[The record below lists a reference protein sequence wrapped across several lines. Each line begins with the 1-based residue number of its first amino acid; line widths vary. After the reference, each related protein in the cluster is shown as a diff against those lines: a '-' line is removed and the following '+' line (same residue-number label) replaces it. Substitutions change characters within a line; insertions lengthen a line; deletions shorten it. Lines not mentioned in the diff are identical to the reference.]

1 MKNTTRVGLAV
12 LAAALM
18 TTGGAAVAAV
28 AADPVDDGQ
37 VGIDVE
43 ITPQEGP
50 GDLVLTVTPGRATLT
65 EQGSTGDVRQ
75 FTGVLPQ
82 VTVTDTRDAEQTA
95 DGAQWSVLGSASEFT
110 TADGGVIDAKYLG
123 WSPRLVSGDEDAI
136 SVGGDVDGALQGD
149 VGSEQSRG
157 LKDQELLYLSDA
169 DALPE
174 GGVSSTATAD
184 LTLRVPATVTAGQ
197 YSSIIT
203 LSLFE

>member
-110 TADGGVIDAKYLG
+110 TAGGGVIDAKYLG

-197 YSSIIT
+197 YSSTIT

>member
-12 LAAALM
+12 LAATLM
-18 TTGGAAVAAV
+18 TTGGAAIAAV

-184 LTLRVPATVTAGQ
+184 LTLRVPATVAAGQ
-197 YSSIIT
+197 YSSTIT

>member
-18 TTGGAAVAAV
+18 TTSGAAVAAV

-197 YSSIIT
+197 YSSTIT

>member
-197 YSSIIT
+197 YSSTIT

>member
-18 TTGGAAVAAV
+18 TTSGAAVAAV